1 MTAAIAFAAHVQRSG
16 RKEIEIML
24 KEGIVEQAN
33 SEWAS
38 SMVIIKK
45 NR

>member
-1 MTAAIAFAAHVQRSG
+1 MTTAISFATHVQRSG
-16 RKEIEIML
+16 RKEIEIIL
-24 KEGIVEQAN
+24 KEGIVEPAN
-33 SEWAS
+33 SEWAL